1 MNKKEK
7 IKAFFAEK
15 GFRRIYPA
23 AAFFIGTLGLMLI
36 KKYYAGTFEW
46 AGVYVKNGYG
56 RLSTVFVAFGIY
68 FGSALYLKKLKMPVV
83 SLLGRST
90 LGIYYL
96 HYMLLS
102 VISYFEIVPV
112 QYYSLLANVAKTI
125 VVTAVCLCISLLLKK
140 IPVLKNLVE

>member
-1 MNKKEK
+1 
-7 IKAFFAEK
+7 
-15 GFRRIYPA
+15 
-23 AAFFIGTLGLMLI
+23 MLI

-68 FGSALYLKKLKMPVV
+68 FGAALYLKKLKMPVV

-96 HYMLLS
+96 HYIFAFSDLVFWNRACAVL
-102 VISYFEIVPV
+102 F
-112 QYYSLLANVAKTI
+112 VACK
-125 VVTAVCLCISLLLKK
+125 CC
-140 IPVLKNLVE
+140 